1 MGTVTMAPRI
11 HITGPSGSGTTT
23 LGAALAA
30 SLDVPHLDTDDF
42 YWAPSDVPFTVKRTI
57 PERIELMTR
66 AKGAGGWVISGSCD
80 GWGDGVL
87 EGMDLVVLLSLET
100 PRRLVRLKKRER
112 ARFGDRILAG
122 GDMERAH
129 REFLA
134 WAASY
139 DKPYF
144 SGRSAVRHEHWL
156 SGLSVP
162 VLRLRG
168 DLPTSKQLAACAEQ
182 LAPAIAEA

>member
-1 MGTVTMAPRI
+1 MAPRI
-11 HITGPSGSGTTT
+11 HITGASGSGTTT
-23 LGAALAA
+23 LGNALAA

-42 YWAPSDVPFTVKRTI
+42 YWAPSNVPFTVRRPI
-57 PERIELMTR
+57 PERVALMNA

-80 GWGDGVL
+80 GWGDPVL
-87 EGMDLVVLLSLET
+87 EGMDLAVLLTLET
-100 PRRLVRLKKRER
+100 PRRLARLKKRER

-139 DKPYF
+139 DRPYF
-144 SGRSAVRHEHWL
+144 SGRSRERHEHWL
-156 SGLSVP
+156 SGLPVP

-168 DLPTSKQLAACAEQ
+168 DLATSKQLAACLETV
-182 LAPAIAEA
+182 APEIAEA

>member
-1 MGTVTMAPRI
+1 MGPRI
-11 HITGPSGSGTTT
+11 YISGASGSGTTT
-23 LGAALAA
+23 LGNALAA

-42 YWAPSDVPFTVKRTI
+42 FWAPSEVPFTRKRAI
-57 PERIELMTR
+57 PERVALMTR
-66 AKGAGGWVISGSCD
+66 AMGRGGWVISGSCD
-80 GWGDGVL
+80 GWGDTLL
-87 EGMDLVVLLSLET
+87 EDMDLVVFLTLET
-100 PRRLVRLKKRER
+100 PRRLARLKKRER

-122 GDMERAH
+122 GDMERGH

-144 SGRSAVRHEHWL
+144 SGRSRERHEHWL
-156 SGLSVP
+156 SDLTVP

-168 DLPTSKQLAACAEQ
+168 DLPTSKLLTACQAQ
-182 LAPAIAEA
+182 LAPLKIVA